1 MACAWHV
8 HGMCTRGTHVAH
20 TWHTRGIYTAHIRP
34 IHGVYTRGICM
45 PQGERAAVEGFS
57 LLAEDYVPGATSEA
71 ALLSYYDFEELS
83 ACDAWLAHYLA
94 DEDGFKLAAAFEGCS
109 CLKLRRSLDTPTKVP
124 PLTLTLT
131 LTLSLSLSLTL
142 TLTLTKAPFLAP
154 TATAPRSGLRLQ

>member
-1 MACAWHV
+1 
-8 HGMCTRGTHVAH
+8 
-20 TWHTRGIYTAHIRP
+20 
-34 IHGVYTRGICM
+34 M

-94 DEDGFKLAAAFEGCS
+94 DEDGFRLAVTFEGCN

-124 PLTLTLT
+124 
-131 LTLSLSLSLTL
+131 
-142 TLTLTKAPFLAP
+142 
-154 TATAPRSGLRLQ
+154 